1 MITKHLSSYQQIKL
15 YIPNIE
21 KTIATE
27 NVQLELDEI
36 DDIIIN
42 NILGNN
48 NEPDNEGVMLQK
60 VYDEIFDQ
68 N

>member
-1 MITKHLSSYQQIKL
+1 MIVTAKQIEVLKL

-21 KTIATE
+21 KTIATD
-27 NVQLELDEI
+27 NVQLVLDEI

-42 NILGNN
+42 NILENN
-48 NEPDNEGVMLQK
+48 NEPNNEGVMLQK

>member
-1 MITKHLSSYQQIKL
+1 MIVTAKQIEVLKL

-21 KTIATE
+21 KTIATD
-27 NVQLELDEI
+27 NVQLVLDEI

-42 NILGNN
+42 NILENN